1 MPDMN
6 TADNNNLQENEK
18 APARDVKIDVRTFPL
33 DDPEGNTKAFASI
46 TVDDL
51 IAIRGIRVVQG
62 EEGLFVAM
70 PQSRQEKDGETK
82 YHDIAFPVMPGLRKQ
97 IRRAVLDDYRATLDK
112 SADKSLGAE
121 LREGQERSAAQAPA
135 QRASA
140 AKTRNAG
147 ARD

>member
-1 MPDMN
+1 MADKN
-6 TADNNNLQENEK
+6 ISDNNAVQEGEK
-18 APARDVKIDVRTFPL
+18 APVRDVKIDVRTYLL

-62 EEGLFVAM
+62 EEGLFIAM

-97 IRRAVLDDYRATLDK
+97 IRRAVLDDYRAVMDK
-112 SADKSLGAE
+112 TADKSLGNE
-121 LREGQERSAAQAPA
+121 LREGQQRSAAQASE
-135 QRASA
+135 QRAPA
-140 AKTRNAG
+140 AKSRAG
-147 ARD
+147 VRE